1 MENKLVSII
10 TPSYN
15 SERFISETIN
25 SIINQT
31 YINWELLITDDCSKD
46 NTISIVK
53 SFQKKDSRIK
63 LFVLKSNGGAGLARN
78 NSIRNAKGR
87 YIAFCD
93 SDDQWKI
100 DKIEKQLGFMDR
112 LSLKFTY
119 SSYDVVDEFGYFMS
133 VIEAP
138 KTISYKMLLNNNYVG
153 CLTAIY
159 DRKLLGNLYMNEIR
173 KRQDWALW
181 LHIMKMLKT
190 TKGMSDSLA
199 IYRVRSNSIS
209 TNKVEMLKYN
219 YQIYNIVLGYNHLLS
234 FFLITNYIFQ
244 YLIKKIKYNRRSGRF

>member
-1 MENKLVSII
+1 MYSQENLVSII

-15 SERFISETIN
+15 SEEFISETII

-31 YINWELLITDDCSKD
+31 YSNWELLITDDCSKD
-46 NTISIVK
+46 NTINIVK
-53 SFQKKDSRIK
+53 SFQENDIRIK
-63 LFVLKSNGGAGLARN
+63 LFILKSNGGSGLARN

-112 LSLKFTY
+112 LNLSFTY
-119 SSYDVVDEFGYFMS
+119 SSYDVVDEFGSFKS

-138 KTISYKMLLNNNYVG
+138 KTISYKKMLNNNYVG

-159 DRKLLGNLYMNEIR
+159 DRKLLGNLFMNEIR

-181 LHIMKMLKT
+181 LYIMKIIKT
-190 TKGMSDSLA
+190 TSGMSESLA
-199 IYRVRSNSIS
+199 IYRDRSNSIS

-219 YQIYNIVLGYNHLLS
+219 YQIYNMVLGYNHLFS
-234 FFLITNYIFQ
+234 FFLISNYIFQ
-244 YLIKKIKYNRRSGRF
+244 YLIKKIKKQ

>member
-1 MENKLVSII
+1 MKELVSII

-15 SERFISETIN
+15 SERFISETIS

-31 YINWELLITDDCSKD
+31 YINWELLITDDYSED
-46 NTISIVK
+46 NTINIIK
-53 SFQKKDSRIK
+53 SFQENDTRIK
-63 LFVLKSNGGAGLARN
+63 LFILKSNGGAGLARN

-100 DKIEKQLGFMDR
+100 DKIEKQLSFMDR
-112 LSLKFTY
+112 HSLKFTY
-119 SSYDVVDEFGYFMS
+119 SSYDVVDEFGSFKS

-190 TKGMSDSLA
+190 TSGMSESLA

-234 FFLITNYIFQ
+234 FF
-244 YLIKKIKYNRRSGRF
+244 

>member
-1 MENKLVSII
+1 MKELVSII

-15 SERFISETIN
+15 SERFISETIS

-53 SFQKKDSRIK
+53 SFQKNDSRIK
-63 LFVLKSNGGAGLARN
+63 LFVLKTNGGAGLARN

-100 DKIEKQLGFMDR
+100 DKIEKQLSFMNR
-112 LSLKFTY
+112 NSLKFTY
-119 SSYDVVDEFGYFMS
+119 SSYDVVDEFGSFKS

-181 LHIMKMLKT
+181 LNIMKMLKT
-190 TKGMSDSLA
+190 TKGMSESLA
-199 IYRVRSNSIS
+199 IYRIRSNSIS

-234 FFLITNYIFQ
+234 FFLIINYVFQ
-244 YLIKKIKYNRRSGRF
+244 YLIKKIKKQH

>member
-1 MENKLVSII
+1 VKELVSII

-15 SERFISETIN
+15 SEKFISETII

-31 YINWELLITDDCSKD
+31 YTNWELLITDDYSKD
-46 NTISIVK
+46 NTINIIK
-53 SFQKKDSRIK
+53 SFQENDTRIK
-63 LFVLKSNGGAGLARN
+63 LFILKSNGGAGLARN

-112 LSLKFTY
+112 LSLRFTY
-119 SSYDVVDEFGYFMS
+119 SSYDVIDEFGSFIS
-133 VIEAP
+133 VIKAP
-138 KTISYKMLLNNNYVG
+138 KTISYKMMLNNNYVG

-190 TKGMSDSLA
+190 TSGMSESLA

-219 YQIYNIVLGYNHLLS
+219 YQIYNIVLGHNHLLS
-234 FFLITNYIFQ
+234 FF
-244 YLIKKIKYNRRSGRF
+244 

>member
-1 MENKLVSII
+1 VKELVSII

-15 SERFISETIN
+15 SEKFISETIN

-31 YINWELLITDDCSKD
+31 YTNWELLITDDYSED
-46 NTISIVK
+46 NTINIIK
-53 SFQKKDSRIK
+53 SFQENDTRIK
-63 LFVLKSNGGAGLARN
+63 LFLLKSNGGAGLARN

-100 DKIEKQLGFMDR
+100 DKIEKQLDFMDR
-112 LSLKFTY
+112 LSLRFTY
-119 SSYDVVDEFGYFMS
+119 SSYDVIDEFGSLTS
-133 VIEAP
+133 VIKAP
-138 KTISYKMLLNNNYVG
+138 KTISYKMMLNNNYVG

-190 TKGMSDSLA
+190 TSGISESLA

-234 FFLITNYIFQ
+234 LFLIINYTFQ
-244 YLIKKIKYNRRSGRF
+244 YIIKKINKQ

>member
-1 MENKLVSII
+1 MKELVSII

-15 SERFISETIN
+15 SEKFISETIN

-31 YINWELLITDDCSKD
+31 YTNWELLITDDYSED
-46 NTISIVK
+46 NTINIIK
-53 SFQKKDSRIK
+53 SFQENDTRIK
-63 LFVLKSNGGAGLARN
+63 LFLLKSNGGAGLARN

-100 DKIEKQLGFMDR
+100 DKIEKQLDFMDR
-112 LSLKFTY
+112 LSLRFTY
-119 SSYDVVDEFGYFMS
+119 SSYDVIDEFGSLTS
-133 VIEAP
+133 VIKAP
-138 KTISYKMLLNNNYVG
+138 KTISYKMMLNNNYVG

-190 TKGMSDSLA
+190 TSGISESLA

-234 FFLITNYIFQ
+234 LFLIINYTFQ
-244 YLIKKIKYNRRSGRF
+244 YIIKKINKQ

>member
-1 MENKLVSII
+1 VKELVSII

-15 SERFISETIN
+15 SEKFISETIS

-31 YINWELLITDDCSKD
+31 YTNWELLITDDCSKD
-46 NTISIVK
+46 NTINIIK
-53 SFQKKDSRIK
+53 SFQKNDSRIK
-63 LFVLKSNGGAGLARN
+63 LFILKSNGGAGLARN

-100 DKIEKQLGFMDR
+100 DKIEKQLGFMNR

-119 SSYDVVDEFGYFMS
+119 SSYDVVDEFGSFKS
-133 VIEAP
+133 VKEAP
-138 KTISYKMLLNNNYVG
+138 KTISYKMMLNNNYVG

-159 DRKLLGNLYMNEIR
+159 DRKLLGNLYMNKIR

-181 LHIMKMLKT
+181 LYIMKILKT
-190 TKGMSDSLA
+190 TR
-199 IYRVRSNSIS
+199 IQVY
-209 TNKVEMLKYN
+209 
-219 YQIYNIVLGYNHLLS
+219 
-234 FFLITNYIFQ
+234 FFHIF
-244 YLIKKIKYNRRSGRF
+244 

>member
-1 MENKLVSII
+1 MKELVSII

-15 SERFISETIN
+15 SERFISETIS

-46 NTISIVK
+46 NTISIVE
-53 SFQKKDSRIK
+53 SFQKNDSRIK

-119 SSYDVVDEFGYFMS
+119 SSYDVVDEFGSFKS
-133 VIEAP
+133 VIDAP

-159 DRKLLGNLYMNEIR
+159 DRKLLGNFYMNEIR

-190 TKGMSDSLA
+190 TSGISESLA

-219 YQIYNIVLGYNHLLS
+219 YQIYNIVLGHNHLLS
-234 FFLITNYIFQ
+234 FFN
-244 YLIKKIKYNRRSGRF
+244 K

>member
-1 MENKLVSII
+1 MKELVSII

-15 SERFISETIN
+15 SERFISETIS

-53 SFQKKDSRIK
+53 SFQKNDSRIK
-63 LFVLKSNGGAGLARN
+63 LFVLKTNGGAGLARN

-100 DKIEKQLGFMDR
+100 DKIEKQLSFMDR
-112 LSLKFTY
+112 HSLKFTY
-119 SSYDVVDEFGYFMS
+119 SSYDVVDEFGSFKS
-133 VIEAP
+133 VIKAP

-181 LHIMKMLKT
+181 LNIMKMLKT
-190 TKGMSDSLA
+190 TKGMSESLA
-199 IYRVRSNSIS
+199 IYRIRSNSIS

-219 YQIYNIVLGYNHLLS
+219 YQIYNIVLGYNHLPS
-234 FFLITNYIFQ
+234 FF
-244 YLIKKIKYNRRSGRF
+244 

>member
-1 MENKLVSII
+1 VKELVSII

-46 NTISIVK
+46 NTISIVE
-53 SFQKKDSRIK
+53 SFQKNDSRIK

-119 SSYDVVDEFGYFMS
+119 SSYDVVDEFGSFKS
-133 VIEAP
+133 VIDAP

-159 DRKLLGNLYMNEIR
+159 DRKLLGNFYMNEIR

-181 LHIMKMLKT
+181 LNIMKILKT
-190 TKGMSDSLA
+190 TKGMSESLA

-219 YQIYNIVLGYNHLLS
+219 YQIYNIVLGYNHLQS
-234 FFLITNYIFQ
+234 FFLIINYIFQ
-244 YLIKKIKYNRRSGRF
+244 YLIKKINKQ

>member
-190 TKGMSDSLA
+190 TSGMSDSLA

-244 YLIKKIKYNRRSGRF
+244 YLIKKIKNQQ

>member
-1 MENKLVSII
+1 MKELVSII

-53 SFQKKDSRIK
+53 SFQKNDSRIK

-119 SSYDVVDEFGYFMS
+119 SSYDVIDEFGSFKS
-133 VIEAP
+133 VIKAP

-190 TKGMSDSLA
+190 TSGMSESLA
-199 IYRVRSNSIS
+199 IYRARSNSIS

-219 YQIYNIVLGYNHLLS
+219 YQIYNIVLGHNHLLS
-234 FFLITNYIFQ
+234 FF
-244 YLIKKIKYNRRSGRF
+244 

>member
-1 MENKLVSII
+1 MENKPLVSII
-10 TPSYN
+10 MPAYN
-15 SERFISETIN
+15 AEKTIVE
-25 SIINQT
+25 SIESILRQT

-219 YQIYNIVLGYNHLLS
+219 YQIYNIVLGYNHLPS
-234 FFLITNYIFQ
+234 FF
-244 YLIKKIKYNRRSGRF
+244 